1 MTDDLQKAIK
11 LFRNFKL
18 DESEQLLQQI
28 IKKDKENLEAL
39 VFLGKVYSRKQNYGK
54 ATNYFNKALI
64 LDKDNLD
71 AKIGI
76 DLINSILKLSN
87 NYYYENPYTDDDL
100 YDF

>member
-1 MTDDLQKAIK
+1 MTEKLQTAIK

-18 DESEQLLQQI
+18 NEAEKLLKHI
-28 IKKDKENLEAL
+28 LKTDTENIEAL
-39 VFLGKVYSRKQNYGK
+39 VFMGKVYSRKQQYGE
-54 ATNYFNKALI
+54 ATNYFKKALN
-64 LDKDNLD
+64 LDKNNLD
-71 AKIGI
+71 AKVGI